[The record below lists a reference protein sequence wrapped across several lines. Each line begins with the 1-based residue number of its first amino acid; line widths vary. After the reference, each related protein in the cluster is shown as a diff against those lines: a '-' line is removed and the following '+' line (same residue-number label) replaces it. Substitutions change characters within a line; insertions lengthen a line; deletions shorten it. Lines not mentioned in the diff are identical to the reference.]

1 MDNSYVC
8 FDITGTPP
16 ARRDAPARRLIR
28 FAPHIPL
35 RGMFVAVDRTHTM
48 RTVPVHPRHRAD
60 ALTRYEYGL
69 IYATQQIHRKFNKSV
84 NHTGIISA

>member
-1 MDNSYVC
+1 MSVLTLPVRPWLAV
-8 FDITGTPP
+8 ILQ
-16 ARRDAPARRLIR
+16 RRQLIR

-48 RTVPVHPRHRAD
+48 RTVPAHPRPLAD